1 MDTSYD
7 QVDEAQ
13 QHKFLRDC
21 AYLIFVGNAKTITVR
36 VLMAPVPNGSISL
49 IF

>member
-21 AYLIFVGNAKTITVR
+21 AYLIFVGNAKTINCVFLYTCYSFMGIKCV
-36 VLMAPVPNGSISL
+36 
-49 IF
+49 